1 MKKIDNKNFS
11 LNLLIIS
18 FVSILLVYLFVTFK
32 LSQDETTL
40 FIIRFSTMLLTALM
54 ILTFIIFAIIFLIR
68 LIFKKKDCYGRC
80 LIILGVITL
89 ILALSTVIMIK
100 EQNRYYHILNMN
112 WKLNLPRQY
121 EEIYYKDS
129 GESFHGDGER
139 YSVFQY
145 NTLEEI
151 NNAIELNS
159 KNDNIEPSVTKILE
173 KLKVSKD
180 YYPDFNNDYKY
191 YYKIKEDTSQ
201 LYIILD
207 SNLKKAYI
215 VENIF

>member
-1 MKKIDNKNFS
+1 MKKIDNIKFV

-18 FVSILLVYLFVTFK
+18 FISILLVYLFVTFK
-32 LSQDETTL
+32 LSEDEATL
-40 FIIRFSTMLLTALM
+40 FIIRFSTMILTALM

-68 LIFKKKDCYGRC
+68 LIFKKKDCYSRY

-100 EQNRYYHILNMN
+100 EQNRYYHILNIN

-121 EEIYYKDS
+121 EDIYYKDS
-129 GESFHGDGER
+129 GASFHGDGAR

-151 NNAIELNS
+151 NNTIELNS
-159 KNDNIEPSVTKILE
+159 KNDTMEPAITKILE
-173 KLKVSKD
+173 NLKVSKD
-180 YYPDFNNDYKY
+180 YYPDFNNDFKY
-191 YYKIKEDTSQ
+191 YYKVKEDNSQ
-201 LYIILD
+201 LYILID
-207 SNLKKAYI
+207 STLKKAYI